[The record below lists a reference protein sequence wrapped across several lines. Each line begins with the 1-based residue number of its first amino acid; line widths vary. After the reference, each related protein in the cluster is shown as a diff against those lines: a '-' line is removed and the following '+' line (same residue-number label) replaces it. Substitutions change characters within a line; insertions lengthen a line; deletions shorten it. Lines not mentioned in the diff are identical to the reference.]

1 VSFDQVVR
9 VPMERVAVL
18 IGKGGETKK
27 HLEETCRVS
36 LEIDSKEGS
45 VRVKSTD
52 AVEGDP
58 FRALNVIEAVAR
70 GFSPQRA
77 LRLLEEDSVLE
88 IVDLRDFVGKSEEG
102 LERIRGRIIGL
113 HGKSRR
119 VIEELT
125 HCNVSVFGRTVAI
138 IGAASEVTLAKE
150 AITKLASGSTHRSVY
165 NALQK
170 ARTKRKMERI
180 LLWEEQSPEPTE
192 IS

>member
-1 VSFDQVVR
+1 MSFDQIVR

-27 HLEETCRVS
+27 RLEETCRVS

-45 VRVKSTD
+45 VRVRSTD

-70 GFSPQRA
+70 GFSPHRA

-88 IVDLRDFVGKSEEG
+88 IIDLRDFAGKSEDS

-119 VIEELT
+119 VIEQLT
-125 HCNVSVFGRTVAI
+125 HCNISVFGRTVAI
-138 IGAASEVTLAKE
+138 VGVVSEVALAKD
-150 AITKLASGSTHRSVY
+150 AITKLAAGSTHRSVY
-165 NALQK
+165 NSLQK
-170 ARTKRKMERI
+170 ARTKRKMERM
-180 LLWEEQSPEPTE
+180 LLWEGQSPEPTE
-192 IS
+192 IP